1 MNKITDDDLILVYY
15 GEHSD
20 AELVRRVAEDPQ
32 LTQRLATLSE
42 QLSVMDVAMEPP
54 PRSSTYGAEVWQK
67 LVPAMVEPTSAR
79 RRLSWGWLKPTAAFA
94 SVLAAIG
101 VAFIL
106 GRETATIPDAASEPP
121 ALASTVNSGR
131 VLASYSA
138 SYLQQMD
145 VLLTGLAN
153 QSTPADINTWAAE
166 MLLKN
171 RVVRV
176 AAENAEQHRLAQLLR
191 ELEPLL
197 IELSH
202 ESAVASP
209 RVRERLQTEAQDTWL
224 LRVRVMQSE
233 LAPQPNKSSGLSI

>member
-1 MNKITDDDLILVYY
+1 MKNITDDDLILVYY

-20 AELVRRVAEDPQ
+20 PELARRVAADPR
-32 LTQRLATLSE
+32 LSSRLAVLSE
-42 QLSVMDVAMEPP
+42 QLGALDMAMEPP
-54 PRSSTYGAEVWQK
+54 ARSSDYGAEVWQK
-67 LVPAMVEPTSAR
+67 LVPALAEQTPVDERS
-79 RRLSWGWLKPTAAFA
+79 LWGWLKPAAAFA
-94 SVLAAIG
+94 TVLAAIG
-101 VAFIL
+101 VAFVL
-106 GRETATIPDAASEPP
+106 GRQTAPVSEPISDVP
-121 ALASTVNSGR
+121 QVASSVNSGR

-138 SYLQQMD
+138 NYLQQMD

-153 QSTPADINTWAAE
+153 QSAPADINVWAAE

-209 RVRERLQTEAQDTWL
+209 RVRERLQAEAQDTWL

-233 LAPQPNKSSGLSI
+233 MSPRANKTPALSI